1 MKYGVTFICIL
12 YAFCAIRM
20 LIPIEVPVFQRVICD
35 PYLYSHLMRDYALLD
50 KVVKYKIVAI
60 IIISWIVGSIIATVY
75 YSSGIIKSFIQLQKT
90 CYEGDG
96 RAERILKEIDP
107 NSKIRIRYTD
117 LVLTPFMV
125 GMFKPTIYM
134 TEVDCDDKELKYILM
149 HEYTHWKRKDHWK
162 QAFVYIMLIIFW
174 WNPLF
179 YFLNKD
185 IRLMIEMGCDKT
197 MLRNYPERYSLGY
210 LKTLCFVAKSGV
222 DKLDDVGISTLKFAK
237 VDSQSGFKR
246 RLYYAMDFKENLKVQ
261 KRVNI
266 FVFCVCFIWM
276 ASSYYFILQP
286 RYNPDKE
293 IQTLENQEDQVFNG
307 TNAYIEKRKDGS
319 YILHF
324 GSAIEDISKN
334 DIEKGFY
341 KSYPIVDEK

>member
-1 MKYGVTFICIL
+1 
-12 YAFCAIRM
+12 
-20 LIPIEVPVFQRVICD
+20 
-35 PYLYSHLMRDYALLD
+35 
-50 KVVKYKIVAI
+50 
-60 IIISWIVGSIIATVY
+60 
-75 YSSGIIKSFIQLQKT
+75 
-90 CYEGDG
+90 
-96 RAERILKEIDP
+96 
-107 NSKIRIRYTD
+107 
-117 LVLTPFMV
+117 MV

-134 TEVDCDDKELKYILM
+134 TEVDCDDKELKYILI

-162 QAFVYIMLIIFW
+162 QAFVYIMRIIFW

-246 RLYYAMDFKENLKVQ
+246 RPYYAMDFKENLKVQ

-276 ASSYYFILQP
+276 ICSYYFILQP
-286 RYNPDKE
+286 TYSPDKE
-293 IQTLENQEDQVFNG
+293 IQKLENQEDKVFDSSN
-307 TNAYIEKRKDGS
+307 TYLEKKKDGT
-319 YILHF
+319 YIFHYGKYNQLVSEEEVKE
-324 GSAIEDISKN
+324 GL
-334 DIEKGFY
+334 Y
-341 KSYPIVDEK
+341 KEYPIIEEK

>member
-20 LIPIEVPVFQRVICD
+20 LIPIEVPVFQKVICD

-50 KVVKYKIVAI
+50 KIVKYKIVAI
-60 IIISWIVGSIIATVY
+60 IIISWIIGSIIATVY
-75 YSSGIIKSFIQLQKT
+75 YSSKIIKSFIQLQKT

-134 TEVDCDDKELKYILM
+134 TEVDCDDKELKYILI

-162 QAFVYIMLIIFW
+162 QAFVYIMRIIFW

-276 ASSYYFILQP
+276 ICSYYFILQP
-286 RYNPDKE
+286 MYTPNKE
-293 IQTLENQEDQVFNG
+293 IELLKQQRDIVYNKE
-307 TNAYIEKRKDGS
+307 NAYLEKKKDGT
-319 YILHF
+319 YIFHV
-324 GSAIEDISKN
+324 GGIEEKVLEEDV
-334 DIEKGFY
+334 EKGLY
-341 KSYPIVDEK
+341 DKYLIINE

>member
-20 LIPIEVPVFQRVICD
+20 LLPIEVSVFQKVICD

-75 YSSGIIKSFIQLQKT
+75 YSSKIIKSFIQLQKT

-134 TEVDCDDKELKYILM
+134 TEVDCDDIGLKYILM
-149 HEYTHWKRKDHWK
+149 HEYTHWKRKD
-162 QAFVYIMLIIFW
+162 Y
-174 WNPLF
+174 
-179 YFLNKD
+179 
-185 IRLMIEMGCDKT
+185 
-197 MLRNYPERYSLGY
+197 
-210 LKTLCFVAKSGV
+210 
-222 DKLDDVGISTLKFAK
+222 
-237 VDSQSGFKR
+237 
-246 RLYYAMDFKENLKVQ
+246 
-261 KRVNI
+261 
-266 FVFCVCFIWM
+266 
-276 ASSYYFILQP
+276 
-286 RYNPDKE
+286 
-293 IQTLENQEDQVFNG
+293 
-307 TNAYIEKRKDGS
+307 
-319 YILHF
+319 
-324 GSAIEDISKN
+324 
-334 DIEKGFY
+334 
-341 KSYPIVDEK
+341 